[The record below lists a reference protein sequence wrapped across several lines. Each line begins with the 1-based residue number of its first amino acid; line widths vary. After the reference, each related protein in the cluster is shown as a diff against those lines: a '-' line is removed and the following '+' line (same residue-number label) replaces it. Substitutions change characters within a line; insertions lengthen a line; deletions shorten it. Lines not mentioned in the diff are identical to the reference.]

1 MRFGIGMYSTQRPP
15 DSPYVH
21 RELYDDMLRQA
32 RIAEEVGLDSFWIA
46 EHHFAEDGY
55 AAAVIP
61 VCAAVLGATRRLV
74 AGTSIAIAS
83 FYHPIR
89 LAEDAI
95 ALDLLSGGRFV
106 LGIGTAYRPEE
117 FAGMGI
123 DPSTDEARLEEVTQI
138 LERAFAGRPF
148 SYRGRFY
155 TIPEVAVT
163 PAPFTNGGPP
173 IMLAGDGVADRD
185 AVRAGERGKR
195 YMVDPSL
202 PLVEV
207 DRLVSLYD
215 GAYTGGEPVELPLF
229 NYGFV
234 SDDSDPWNEIR
245 EGFTYLRQTY
255 DRWAGRAVREVR
267 PENHRLILGSRAQVA
282 AEVLEYQR
290 RFGDRLHFILR
301 VNYPGQNPASSDR
314 AVRAW
319 GEVAQMVRRELGGS
333 IPPHSGRGGGEA
345 AGAATPSR

>member
-15 DSPYVH
+15 DSDRTH
-21 RELYDDMLRQA
+21 RELYEDMMREALL
-32 RIAEEVGLDSFWIA
+32 AEEVGLDSFWIA
-46 EHHFAEDGY
+46 EHHFAPDGY

-61 VCAAVLGATRRLV
+61 ICAAVLGATRRLT

-83 FYHPIR
+83 FYNPIR

-106 LGIGTAYRPEE
+106 LGLGSAYRPDE

-123 DPSTDEARLEEVTQI
+123 APETDEARLEEVTEI

-148 SYRGRFY
+148 AHRGRFY
-155 TIPEVAVT
+155 EIPEVTIT
-163 PAPFTNGGPP
+163 PAPATEGGPP

-202 PLVEV
+202 PLDEV
-207 DRLVSLYD
+207 TRLVSLYD
-215 GAYTGGEPVELPLF
+215 AAHRGDSPLELPLF

-234 SDDSDPWNEIR
+234 SDDSDPWLEMR
-245 EGFTYLRQTY
+245 DGFTYLRQTY
-255 DRWAGRAVREVR
+255 DRWAGRDVRQVHR
-267 PENHRLILGSRAQVA
+267 ENHRLILGSREEMAEQV
-282 AEVLEYQR
+282 LDYRR

-301 VNYPGQNPASSDR
+301 LNYPGQDPASSER
-314 AVRAW
+314 AIRAF
-319 GEVAQMVRRELGGS
+319 GEVATMVRNR
-333 IPPHSGRGGGEA
+333 IAGETA
-345 AGAATPSR
+345 